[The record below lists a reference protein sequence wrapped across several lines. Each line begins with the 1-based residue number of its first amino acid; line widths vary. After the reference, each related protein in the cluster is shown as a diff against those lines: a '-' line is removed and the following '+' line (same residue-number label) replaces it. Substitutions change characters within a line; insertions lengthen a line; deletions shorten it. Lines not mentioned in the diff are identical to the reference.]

1 MSGEKRGESGH
12 GAFELLFITLLVL
25 ASGWGLLYLLTI
37 EPNPLTA
44 EVRMGFVFM
53 IFAGTFGF
61 LLFALIKS
69 ISLLLREFGIIK
81 DVRVKNGDMV
91 YNWYRLD
98 KNISWFNVSTFV
110 FGLIYGVL
118 TLRLFRKSGRY
129 LLHCGK
135 IWLPPRW
142 EIK

>member
-1 MSGEKRGESGH
+1 MSGKKRGESGH

-81 DVRVKNGDMV
+81 
-91 YNWYRLD
+91 
-98 KNISWFNVSTFV
+98 
-110 FGLIYGVL
+110 GV
-118 TLRLFRKSGRY
+118 
-129 LLHCGK
+129 
-135 IWLPPRW
+135 
-142 EIK
+142 

>member
-1 MSGEKRGESGH
+1 
-12 GAFELLFITLLVL
+12 
-25 ASGWGLLYLLTI
+25 LTI

-81 DVRVKNGDMV
+81 
-91 YNWYRLD
+91 
-98 KNISWFNVSTFV
+98 
-110 FGLIYGVL
+110 GV
-118 TLRLFRKSGRY
+118 
-129 LLHCGK
+129 
-135 IWLPPRW
+135 
-142 EIK
+142 